1 MTPNSIANSKQT
13 MTSRWSSLLRYFS
26 STRGSSGPVA
36 VRVDYAPGAGRGVF
50 AVRDIAV
57 GDLIHTAD
65 PVVAHP
71 ALASLQKACYYC
83 LQGIKKQQK
92 TGRLLPVTMGSAN
105 TARILSKLTPD
116 DETGHASIFCSMSC
130 EDSAAK
136 VFYSIE
142 KQADWSQLHAY
153 CSTHGLR
160 FPLVAKRLACMVAS
174 SATSEHVLDILTHVN
189 LSQGIIPDEWK
200 NERRLLLEAL
210 MSTTVAPQSF
220 EFLTEDWYAGI
231 IARLHLNA
239 FRVERI
245 DEQDAGDLLAAAT
258 ASITGDSIVG
268 TAIYILPSMYNHDCD
283 PNVNIL
289 WPNNVT
295 ANLVARRDITAGE
308 ELRITYIDA
317 NMPCIARR
325 SSLQQAYGFVCE
337 CDRCKEGD

>member
-1 MTPNSIANSKQT
+1 MSFRENEKSVAK
-13 MTSRWSSLLRYFS
+13 SLS
-26 STRGSSGPVA
+26 HVA
-36 VRVDYAPGAGRGVF
+36 IWLGYAPGAGRGVF
-50 AVRDIAV
+50 AVPDIAV

-71 ALASLQKACYYC
+71 ALASLQKVCYYC
-83 LQGIKKQQK
+83 LQGIKKQQN
-92 TGRLLPVTMGSAN
+92 TRRLLPATMGSAN
-105 TARILSKLTPD
+105 IGRTSTKLSPD
-116 DETGHASIFCSMSC
+116 AKTGHAGMFCSTSC

-174 SATSEHVLDILTHVN
+174 SATSEQVLDILTHVN
-189 LSQGIIPDEWK
+189 LSQGNIPDEK
-200 NERRLLLEAL
+200 INEPDA
-210 MSTTVAPQSF
+210 
-220 EFLTEDWYAGI
+220 ED
-231 IARLHLNA
+231 LP
-239 FRVERI
+239 
-245 DEQDAGDLLAAAT
+245 AAAI

-295 ANLVARRDITAGE
+295 ANLVACRDITAGE

-317 NMPCIARR
+317 NMPCHAC
-325 SSLQQAYGFVCE
+325 A
-337 CDRCKEGD
+337 